1 MPRGGC
7 ATGGR
12 ECAPHAH
19 HESSKT
25 SGNKKKNWKK
35 AKRWAKDGPMG
46 KRGGEGRRP
55 GNTRGGEGGCV
66 WGQIFFV
73 LCQIWHLHYTSKS
86 RLLGHNNFFLIPK
99 KSTILGSSKK
109 VRIPPNCKFHRH
121 SPTPPPPTEWFSC
134 QISRVV
140 CHWLKDLVLNAL
152 GMFFNSMPN
161 IDRRFHRVSF

>member
-46 KRGGEGRRP
+46 KRGGEGRGPRGGDGP
-55 GNTRGGEGGCV
+55 EEGRGGEGWGGV
-66 WGQIFFV
+66 WGQFFFV
-73 LCQIWHLHYTSKS
+73 WCQIWHLHYTSKS
-86 RLLGHNNFFLIPK
+86 RLLVHNNFFLIPK
-99 KSTILGSSKK
+99 KSTILGSSEK

-121 SPTPPPPTEWFSC
+121 SLTHPPPSDFLAKF
-134 QISRVV
+134 
-140 CHWLKDLVLNAL
+140 HVLCV
-152 GMFFNSMPN
+152 
-161 IDRRFHRVSF
+161 IDWRI